1 MATIRD
7 ICKLTGLS
15 LGTVSNYL
23 NGKKIQEKNAAKIEK
38 AIAETSYIPNNLG
51 RYLKSGKAKNVG
63 IVASDISAPYVSTS
77 IAELERGLS
86 EKGYQIFF
94 CNSHNNVSL
103 EKENL
108 DFMIQQSVSAIVLF
122 PTNYYNQNLDNI
134 FRSNIPIVMCD
145 AKSSN
150 PLFDCSS
157 VNYDNHKLSFD
168 ATELFIQE
176 GHRRIACIS
185 GCHDHYSSVT
195 RIAGYR
201 AALEKYG
208 LNYSEKD
215 IYYCDFNNQKSFAAT
230 VSLLQ
235 NSPDVT
241 ACLITSN
248 NMLLGFLSAM
258 KATGEKPSRTLSYIT
273 FSYEGYYDL
282 LPIKPTYIQHDFQ
295 SLGKSTLEIIENVI
309 TADEASV
316 QPIHKIANSSI
327 ILGNSHKLMLS

>member
-38 AIAETSYIPNNLG
+38 AIAETSYIPSNLG
-51 RYLKSGKAKNVG
+51 RYLKSGKAKNIG

-108 DFMIQQSVSAIVLF
+108 DFMLQQSVSAIVLF
-122 PTNYYNQNLDNI
+122 PTNYYNQSLDNV
-134 FRSNIPIVMCD
+134 FHSNVPIVMCD
-145 AKSSN
+145 SMSSN

-157 VNYDNHKLSFD
+157 VNYDNRKLSFE
-168 ATELFIQE
+168 ATELFIRE
-176 GHRRIACIS
+176 GHRNIACIT
-185 GCHDHYSSVT
+185 GCSDHYSSVT

-201 AALEKYG
+201 DALEKYG
-208 LNYSEKD
+208 LVYSEENV
-215 IYYCDFNNQKSFAAT
+215 YYCDFDNRKSFTAT

-248 NMLLGFLSAM
+248 NMLLGFLNAM
-258 KATGEKPSRTLSYIT
+258 KTMRKDLSRSLSYIT

-282 LPIKPTYIQHDFQ
+282 LPIKPTYIRHDFQ
-295 SLGKSTLEIIENVI
+295 SMGKCTLELIEDIIDTDKTSI
-309 TADEASV
+309 
-316 QPIHKIANSSI
+316 QPIHKIADSSI
-327 ILGNSHKLMLS
+327 ILGSSHKIMLS